1 MEGQR
6 GAYPVPLMCRVL
18 SVSRSGY
25 YAWRRRRPSRRA
37 ERRRQLIAQIRSVY
51 EASQRTYGS
60 PRIHAELRSRGL
72 LHGRRHI
79 ASLMRRE
86 GLRARAG
93 RRHKPQAGAP
103 VRAAAIPNV
112 LSRNFQVREIN
123 RVWAADLT
131 YIPTAEG
138 WLFLAVLLD
147 LASRR
152 VVGWSM
158 SGRPDPTLTIAA
170 LEMAVAQRRPPAGLL
185 HHSDRGV
192 HYGCTSYL
200 ERLSHHGLRAS
211 LSRLGNCWDNAV
223 VESFFHSLKVERLHG
238 TRYRNRREAKQDLF
252 EYIEVWYNR
261 QRRHSTLGY
270 LSPAEYEQRL

>member
-1 MEGQR
+1 
-6 GAYPVPLMCRVL
+6 MCRVL
-18 SVSRSGY
+18 QVSRSGY
-25 YAWRRRRPSRRA
+25 YAWRGRGPSRTA
-37 ERRRQLIAQIRSVY
+37 ERRRRLLAEIRGLFEGSR
-51 EASQRTYGS
+51 RTYGS

-72 LHGRRHI
+72 RHGRRHI
-79 ASLMRRE
+79 AFLMRRA

-93 RRHKPQAGAP
+93 RRRKPSSGIP
-103 VRAAAIPNV
+103 VRAAAISNV
-112 LSRNFQVREIN
+112 LGRNFQVPEIN

-138 WLFLAVLLD
+138 WLYLAVVLD

-158 SGRPDPTLTIAA
+158 SGRPDPALTIAA
-170 LEMAVAQRRPPAGLL
+170 LEMAITQRRPSAGLL
-185 HHSDRGV
+185 HHSDRGM
-192 HYGCTSYL
+192 HYGCAAYL
-200 ERLSHHGLRAS
+200 ERLSRHRLTPS

-223 VESFFHSLKVERLHG
+223 VESFFHSLKIERLHG
-238 TRYRNRREAKQDLF
+238 NRYRTRREAKQDLF

-261 QRRHSTLGY
+261 QRRHSSLGY